1 METGVAC
8 AAGGPKVADH
18 LHPPQTGL
26 ILRRVPLKAA
36 TLPARTKRRD
46 RAELGIVVEREER
59 VFWIG
64 LRPWAGARFRGRAN
78 LPRLVRRDPVVDLV
92 EVGRLGRR
100 GSREEYGSGEGQD
113 GRFVAVHGIPPIE
126 R

>member
-1 METGVAC
+1 METGVAR
-8 AAGGPKVADH
+8 AAFGPKVADH

-26 ILRRVPLKAA
+26 LLRRVPLKAA

-46 RAELGIVVEREER
+46 RAKLGIVEREVR
-59 VFWIG
+59 VIWIG
-64 LRPWAGARFRGRAN
+64 LPLWAVARFRGRAN
-78 LPRLVRRDPVVDLV
+78 LPRLVRRDPGVELV
-92 EVGRLGRR
+92 EVRGLGQR

-113 GRFVAVHGIPPIE
+113 GGFVAVHSIPPIE